1 VISIALA
8 VVQIA
13 VRAGFVL
20 FSVTLSLNLLNR
32 LTRAVSFLMVVGM
45 LLYSFVVWLKLM
57 SIQSLSIL
65 MMR

>member
-13 VRAGFVL
+13 VGAGFAL

-32 LTRAVSFLMVVGM
+32 LIRAVSFLMVVGM

>member
-13 VRAGFVL
+13 VRAGFAL

>member
-13 VRAGFVL
+13 VGAGFAL

-57 SIQSLSIL
+57 SIQPIIVL

>member
-13 VRAGFVL
+13 VGAGFAL

>member
-1 VISIALA
+1 MISIALA

-13 VRAGFVL
+13 VRAGFAL